1 MKYPIQ
7 FISLVEKYKD
17 THDDSLKFIGTGNP
31 CAKILIIGQEVA
43 LDLSKEEGRF
53 HYGLHQKNVR
63 LWSEAIDRQLDFDQV
78 QKWGR
83 GSKDYREEDFSP
95 LCPYYGDQ
103 KIHKNPKNGGTS
115 KTWKCY
121 QKLLSYIYPDHLSNV
136 EIDFHKYAFIT
147 EMSSIPYVK
156 SPSKNGKTAESIQ
169 TRTTHLFSED
179 FFQQFPV
186 IIVASGNYVS
196 PNMYDIDL
204 QSIFHQ
210 KFVSLDSDP
219 SQKPKGEWINIHRTN
234 GRLLLH
240 CRQLSFC
247 SNNLLERLAALIKEE
262 V

>member
-17 THDDSLKFIGTGNP
+17 TRDDSLKFIGTGNP

-53 HYGLHQKNVR
+53 HYGLHQKNIK

-78 QKWGR
+78 QEWGR
-83 GSKDYREEDFSP
+83 GSKDYKEEDFSP
-95 LCPYYGDQ
+95 LYPYKGDQ
-103 KIHKNPKNGGTS
+103 KIHRNPKDGGTS
-115 KTWKCY
+115 KTWECY
-121 QKLLSYIYPDHLSNV
+121 QKLLSYIYPDQLSDE

-147 EMSSIPYVK
+147 EMSSEPSAK
-156 SPSKNGKTAESIQ
+156 SPSKNEKTAKSIRA
-169 TRTTHLFSED
+169 RTEQLFSEE

-186 IIVASGNYVS
+186 VIVASGNYVS
-196 PNMYDIDL
+196 PKMYDIDL
-204 QSIFHQ
+204 QRIFHQ
-210 KFVSLDSDP
+210 KYVTSDL
-219 SQKPKGEWINIHRTN
+219 SKEHKNEWIHIHRAN

-247 SNNLLERLAALIKEE
+247 SNELLCRLADCIKKEE
-262 V
+262 LI